1 MTDKAPE
8 PPLRLNAYAFF
19 FDLDGTLAEI
29 QPTPE
34 QVVVPPEVC
43 NTLHTLFTGN
53 DGALA
58 LISGRPIAELDAL
71 VAPLILPAAGIHGA
85 ERREISGQRHETR
98 LPAAIVGPLQEAL
111 TAALAALPGCRLENK
126 GASFALHYRQAPN
139 YKPEV
144 TALAKSLCER
154 YPQLTLQTGKCVVEL
169 KPRGA
174 NKGAAINT
182 FMESSPF
189 AGRTPLFI
197 GDDTTDEAGFRQV
210 NALGGISVKVGPGPS
225 EARYRLAN
233 VAAVHLWLTQQ
244 QAMYENNISL
254 VRS

>member
-1 MTDKAPE
+1 MTDQAPE
-8 PPLRLNAYAFF
+8 PPLRLDAYAFF

-43 NTLHTLFTGN
+43 HTLHTLFTGN

-71 VAPLILPAAGIHGA
+71 IAPLVLPAAGIHGA
-85 ERREISGQRHETR
+85 ERREIDGQRHETP
-98 LPAAIVGPLQEAL
+98 LPNDIVGALQDAL
-111 TAALAALPGCRLENK
+111 THGLTSLPGCRLENK

-144 TALAKSLCER
+144 TALAESLCLR
-154 YPQLTLQTGKCVVEL
+154 YPQLTVQTGKCVVEL

-182 FMESSPF
+182 FMQSPPF

-225 EARYRLAN
+225 EAHYRLAN

-244 QAMYENNISL
+244 QAMYENKISL